1 MINYNRACQPCQ
13 QESPLRLH
21 LINTAYMDRTT
32 NTLSQLT
39 GYRHSWTLSR
49 TSFIFSNASC
59 ADTLAERPWLKC
71 DSFWGDS
78 QRWFCIWRHY
88 MKCFWDSVPLMYA
101 NVAQQIIIQLIVLLY
116 FLVILLPGWLQWIYT
131 HFTVIVFYFLCFWTR
146 LLVFPHHNW
155 QEDSNLLLSKQHFHS

>member
-13 QESPLRLH
+13 QESPWRLH

-101 NVAQQIIIQLIVLLY
+101 NVAQQMIIHFAFVFFSHFTSWMTSVNLHTCHFHSY
-116 FLVILLPGWLQWIYT
+116 CILLP
-131 HFTVIVFYFLCFWTR
+131 VFL
-146 LLVFPHHNW
+146 N
-155 QEDSNLLLSKQHFHS
+155 